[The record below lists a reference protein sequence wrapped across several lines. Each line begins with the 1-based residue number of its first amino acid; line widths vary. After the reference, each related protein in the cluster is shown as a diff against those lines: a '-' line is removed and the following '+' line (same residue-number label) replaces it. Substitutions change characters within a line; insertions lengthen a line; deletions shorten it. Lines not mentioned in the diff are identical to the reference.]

1 MNLMIVAVAFASFSA
16 VQADSNLTS
25 SGISEMVTPATRAE
39 APQTPTATA
48 ADVNQ
53 EGAERSVCRRIVTS
67 GSHRARR
74 VCMTAEQ
81 WRQQD
86 R

>member
-1 MNLMIVAVAFASFSA
+1 MNLMIVAVAFVSFSA
-16 VQADSNLTS
+16 VGNDHGLTS
-25 SGISEMVTPATRAE
+25 TGVNEIASPAARE
-39 APQTPTATA
+39 APPAPPAPPANASQAS
-48 ADVNQ
+48 
-53 EGAERSVCRRIVTS
+53 AERLVCRRLVTS
-67 GSHRARR
+67 GSNRARR

>member
-1 MNLMIVAVAFASFSA
+1 MNLMIVAVAFVSFSA
-16 VQADSNLTS
+16 VGNDGLTA
-25 SGISEMVTPATRAE
+25 SGINEIASPAARE
-39 APQTPTATA
+39 APPAPPASPANASQAG
-48 ADVNQ
+48 AD
-53 EGAERSVCRRIVTS
+53 RLVCRRLITS
-67 GSHRARR
+67 GSNRARR